1 MARDD
6 EAGWQAVGRYFPPSD
21 SPEYAA
27 YHLKSLLHLADLHLS
42 EFRFGEAVSVL
53 DVVLGTVKSD
63 KIYQLLALEKKLQV
77 FEKRGPARMMRQTR
91 NELKSLYQELEKNNP
106 DAVRRFNGVIG
117 RERSAEI
124 GFAADD
130 T

>member
-6 EAGWQAVGRYFPPSD
+6 EAGWKAVGRYFPPNE

-42 EFRFGEAVSVL
+42 ELRFGEAISVL

-63 KIYQLLALEKKLQV
+63 KIL
-77 FEKRGPARMMRQTR
+77 
-91 NELKSLYQELEKNNP
+91 
-106 DAVRRFNGVIG
+106 
-117 RERSAEI
+117 SA
-124 GFAADD
+124 ACA
-130 T
+130 

>member
-1 MARDD
+1 
-6 EAGWQAVGRYFPPSD
+6 
-21 SPEYAA
+21 
-27 YHLKSLLHLADLHLS
+27 
-42 EFRFGEAVSVL
+42 
-53 DVVLGTVKSD
+53 
-63 KIYQLLALEKKLQV
+63 
-77 FEKRGPARMMRQTR
+77 MMRQTR

-106 DAVRRFNGVIG
+106 DAVRRFNSVIG